1 MPSQGLR
8 DKISTYATLM
18 PWIAARAFY
27 KLTDRKRVM
36 SELQR
41 MAAAKRILV
50 ADPIH
55 EQGRNLLSARTGLSV
70 DVATGLDE
78 AALRQRIG
86 DYDALI
92 VRSKTRVTAP
102 VIAAGSRLKVIGRAG
117 IGVDNIDVEAA
128 TERGIVVFNT
138 PDENATTTAELALG
152 HLLSLSRHL
161 PQADRSVRKGEWKP
175 KNFVGAELAGKTIGV
190 IGFGTIGRIVT
201 RRFLAFRM
209 RVLAYDP
216 YVVPEVVHETGA
228 EPTDL
233 DALLAQA
240 DFVTLH
246 CPLNEATTNLINAQ
260 RLSQMKAGARLINC
274 ARGGLVDETALVEA
288 LRSGHVAGAAFDVY
302 AKEPPGASPLFE
314 FDNVVLTP
322 HLGAS
327 TEEAQQAVSLKIAEN
342 VASFLETGA
351 AQSAVNLPHIPVD
364 QVVRARPYQQL
375 ARALG
380 HLLSALMPGP
390 ITEFEVALFGRV
402 AEIDPRPITA
412 GALAGLLGER
422 LAVPVNEVNAGTL
435 ARRQGIEV
443 REIRSEEAHDY
454 VSLIEL
460 RGKAAQS
467 STSVAGTLLGER
479 HPRLVRIDD
488 YHVEAVPEGC
498 LIFTRHE
505 DRPGVVGSL
514 GSILG
519 RENINISR
527 MQVGVAEGRPEAIAL
542 IGVSAPISP
551 RALEE
556 VQAIPGVRQA
566 IQIQL

>member
-161 PQADRSVRKGEWKP
+161 PQADRSVRKGEWTP
-175 KNFVGAELAGKTIGV
+175 KKFVGAELAGKTIGV

-201 RRFLAFRM
+201 RRCLAFRM

-228 EPTDL
+228 EPADL

-246 CPLNEATTNLINAQ
+246 CPLNEATSNLINAA

-274 ARGGLVDETALVEA
+274 ARGGLVDEAALVEA
-288 LRSGHVAGAAFDVY
+288 LRSEHVAGAAFDVY
-302 AKEPPGASPLFE
+302 AKEPPGASPLLE

-351 AQSAVNLPHIPVD
+351 AQSAVNLPRIPVD

-422 LAVPVNEVNAGTL
+422 LAVPVNEVNAGML

-498 LIFTRHE
+498 LVFTRHE

>member
-1 MPSQGLR
+1 
-8 DKISTYATLM
+8 M
-18 PWIAARAFY
+18 PWIDAKAFY
-27 KLTDRKRVM
+27 KLTDRNRVK

-41 MAAAKRILV
+41 MVAAKRILV

-78 AALRQRIG
+78 AALQQRIG

-102 VIAAGSRLKVIGRAG
+102 IIAAGSRLKVIGRAG

-201 RRFLAFRM
+201 RRCLAFRM

-216 YVVPEVVHETGA
+216 YVVPEVVRETGA

-246 CPLNEATTNLINAQ
+246 CPLNEATTNLINAS

-274 ARGGLVDETALVEA
+274 ARGGLVDEAALVEA

-351 AQSAVNLPHIPVD
+351 AQSAINLPRIPMD
-364 QVVRARPYQQL
+364 QVVRARPYQEL

-402 AEIDPRPITA
+402 AEIDSRPITA

-488 YHVEAVPEGC
+488 YHVEAVPQGC

-505 DRPGVVGSL
+505 DRPGVVGAL

-519 RENINISR
+519 RENVNISR

-551 RALEE
+551 KALEE

>member
-1 MPSQGLR
+1 
-8 DKISTYATLM
+8 
-18 PWIAARAFY
+18 
-27 KLTDRKRVM
+27 
-36 SELQR
+36 
-41 MAAAKRILV
+41 
-50 ADPIH
+50 
-55 EQGRNLLSARTGLSV
+55 
-70 DVATGLDE
+70 
-78 AALRQRIG
+78 
-86 DYDALI
+86 
-92 VRSKTRVTAP
+92 
-102 VIAAGSRLKVIGRAG
+102 
-117 IGVDNIDVEAA
+117 
-128 TERGIVVFNT
+128 
-138 PDENATTTAELALG
+138 
-152 HLLSLSRHL
+152 
-161 PQADRSVRKGEWKP
+161 
-175 KNFVGAELAGKTIGV
+175 
-190 IGFGTIGRIVT
+190 
-201 RRFLAFRM
+201 
-209 RVLAYDP
+209 
-216 YVVPEVVHETGA
+216 
-228 EPTDL
+228 
-233 DALLAQA
+233 
-240 DFVTLH
+240 
-246 CPLNEATTNLINAQ
+246 
-260 RLSQMKAGARLINC
+260 
-274 ARGGLVDETALVEA
+274 
-288 LRSGHVAGAAFDVY
+288 
-302 AKEPPGASPLFE
+302 
-314 FDNVVLTP
+314 
-322 HLGAS
+322 
-327 TEEAQQAVSLKIAEN
+327 
-342 VASFLETGA
+342 
-351 AQSAVNLPHIPVD
+351 

-380 HLLSALMPGP
+380 HLVSALMPGP

-514 GSILG
+514 GSILS

-551 RALEE
+551 SALEE

>member
-1 MPSQGLR
+1 MPPQGLR

-27 KLTDRKRVM
+27 KLTDLKRVM

-161 PQADRSVRKGEWKP
+161 PQADRSVRKGEWTP

-201 RRFLAFRM
+201 RRCLAFRM

-246 CPLNEATTNLINAQ
+246 CPLNEATTNLINAP

-274 ARGGLVDETALVEA
+274 ARGGLVDEAALVEA

-302 AKEPPGASPLFE
+302 AKEPPGASPLLE

-351 AQSAVNLPHIPVD
+351 AQSAVNLPRIPMD

-488 YHVEAVPEGC
+488 YHVEAVPQGC

-505 DRPGVVGSL
+505 DRPGVVGAL

-519 RENINISR
+519 RENVNISR

-551 RALEE
+551 KALEE

>member
-41 MAAAKRILV
+41 MVAAKRILV

-161 PQADRSVRKGEWKP
+161 PQADRSVRKGEWTP
-175 KNFVGAELAGKTIGV
+175 KKFVGAELAGKTIGV

-351 AQSAVNLPHIPVD
+351 AQSAVNLPRIPVD

-422 LAVPVNEVNAGTL
+422 LAVPVNEVNAGML

-498 LIFTRHE
+498 LVFTRHE

>member
-1 MPSQGLR
+1 
-8 DKISTYATLM
+8 M

-27 KLTDRKRVM
+27 KLTDLKRVM

-41 MAAAKRILV
+41 MAATKRILV

-55 EQGRNLLSARTGLSV
+55 EQGRDLLSARTGLSV

-78 AALRQRIG
+78 AALKQRIG
-86 DYDALI
+86 NYDALI

-102 VIAAGSRLKVIGRAG
+102 IIAAGNRLKVIGRAG

-138 PDENATTTAELALG
+138 PDENATATAELALG

-201 RRFLAFRM
+201 RRCLAFRM

-228 EPTDL
+228 EPADL
-233 DALLAQA
+233 DTLLAQA

-246 CPLNEATTNLINAQ
+246 CPLNEATTNLINAP

-274 ARGGLVDETALVEA
+274 ARGGLVDETALAEA

-302 AKEPPGASPLFE
+302 AKEPPGASPLIE

-351 AQSAVNLPHIPVD
+351 AQSAVNLPRIPVD

-514 GSILG
+514 GSILS

-551 RALEE
+551 SALEE

>member
-1 MPSQGLR
+1 
-8 DKISTYATLM
+8 
-18 PWIAARAFY
+18 
-27 KLTDRKRVM
+27 
-36 SELQR
+36 
-41 MAAAKRILV
+41 MAATKRILV

-55 EQGRNLLSARTGLSV
+55 AQGRDLLSARTGLSV

-78 AALRQRIG
+78 AALKQRIG
-86 DYDALI
+86 NYDALI

-102 VIAAGSRLKVIGRAG
+102 IIAAGNRLKVIGRAG

-201 RRFLAFRM
+201 RRCLAFRM

-228 EPTDL
+228 EPADL
-233 DALLAQA
+233 DTLLAQA

-246 CPLNEATTNLINAQ
+246 CPLNEATTNLINAL

-302 AKEPPGASPLFE
+302 AKEPPSTSPLFE
-314 FDNVVLTP
+314 FDSVVLTP

-342 VASFLETGA
+342 IASFLETGA
-351 AQSAVNLPHIPVD
+351 AQSAVNLPRIPVD

-422 LAVPVNEVNAGTL
+422 LAVPVNDVNAGTL

-443 REIRSEEAHDY
+443 REIRTEEAHDY

-514 GSILG
+514 GSILS

-527 MQVGVAEGRPEAIAL
+527 MQVGVAEGRLEAIAL
-542 IGVSAPISP
+542 IGVSAPILPS
-551 RALEE
+551 ALEE